1 MRRGVGVAAFRDRQR
16 EKAAGAA
23 VGSAMSADRAKHI
36 EEQLA
41 TFKTHLEEFA
51 AKHRNDIN
59 RDPEFRRAFAKMTK
73 AIGVDPLA
81 SSKGFW
87 GELLGVSDFYYEVG
101 VQIVD
106 ICLSTR
112 ALNGGLI
119 SLTELTQRLTRM
131 RGGAAAA
138 AAAGGAGA
146 AAPAAGAG
154 RKHEAISVD
163 DVQRTIA
170 KLAVLGGGYRIITL
184 AADGSSAAISGT
196 PSAAAAAATPS
207 DGGAG
212 GEQYLLSVPVEMN
225 VDQTIL
231 LARLSA
237 MAARASPAAAAAPFA
252 CASSTPRALAAALG
266 WAESRLQR
274 CLGDLLKAGMAWLD
288 TQGPGGAADPTYF
301 FPAIRL
307 VPSAAAAGG
316 GAAAGGAG
324 SA

>member
-41 TFKTHLEEFA
+41 TFKTHLEAFA

-184 AADGSSAAISGT
+184 AADGSSAAVSAT
-196 PSAAAAAATPS
+196 PSAAAATPS

-225 VDQTIL
+225 VDQTLL

-237 MAARASPAAAAAPFA
+237 MAARALPAAAAAPFA
-252 CASSTPRALAAALG
+252 CASSSPRALAAALG

-288 TQGPGGAADPTYF
+288 TQGPGGAADPMYY

-307 VPSAAAAGG
+307 LPAAAAS
-316 GAAAGGAG
+316 GAAVGGAG
-324 SA
+324 LA

>member
-1 MRRGVGVAAFRDRQR
+1 
-16 EKAAGAA
+16 
-23 VGSAMSADRAKHI
+23 MSADRAKHV

-41 TFKTHLEEFA
+41 TFKTHLEGFA

-87 GELLGVSDFYYEVG
+87 GELLGVSDFYYEAG

-146 AAPAAGAG
+146 AAPSAGAG

-170 KLAVLGGGYRIITL
+170 KLSVLGGGYRIITL
-184 AADGSSAAISGT
+184 AADGSSAGGAGAGASAGT
-196 PSAAAAAATPS
+196 PVASTPS
-207 DGGAG
+207 DSASA

-237 MAARASPAAAAAPFA
+237 MAARVSPAAAAAPFA
-252 CASSTPRALAAALG
+252 CVSSTPRSLSAALG
-266 WAESRLQR
+266 WTESRVQR
-274 CLGDLLKAGMAWLD
+274 SLADLLKAGMAWLD
-288 TQGPGGAADPTYF
+288 AQGPGGAVDPTYY

-307 VPSAAAAGG
+307 APSAAAT
-316 GAAAGGAG
+316 AGGAG